1 MLSARYETACP
12 IEKGS
17 MMTESESAQRVRIAH
32 LEAENARLR
41 ERERAV
47 VAETDTPKSGRVS
60 RLFSQLLSALLIVVA
75 AVLAPVSIAASW
87 AVTELTDAQSFVET
101 FGPLVDEPAVQDA
114 VIRETEAAISEALN
128 VEALTDD
135 LFDGIESLG
144 VPPKAA
150 AALDLLRDPAAAG
163 VASAI
168 DRVVE
173 RVVRSDAFSTVWN
186 EALTRT
192 HRQLTLSLE
201 GDPDAVIEIGA
212 DPQGDIGVQL
222 GPIVDRV
229 KAALVADGFAL
240 AERIPSIDRTIV
252 IADTSQAA
260 GVQTIYTLVVA
271 VGPWLPAIALV
282 AAAGG
287 VLLARNRRR
296 AVITAAIAVAATA
309 SALGVALTITRPLL
323 RRAARADGFSG
334 DALEAVFDHATA
346 GLIALVS
353 SVVVIGVA
361 SALAVWLGGPGR
373 APRAV
378 RAGARDAASAVR
390 GFGEA
395 RGVTTGAFGTRLA
408 RVIGL
413 LRWVVLVVAA
423 AIVLLVRPI
432 DVADMAWIAVG
443 VLVVLFVLEVLQRPA
458 HNTPAGQ
465 PVEEAG

>member
-1 MLSARYETACP
+1 
-12 IEKGS
+12 

-47 VAETDTPKSGRVS
+47 AAETDTPKSGRVA

-87 AVTELTDAQSFVET
+87 AVTELTDTQSFVET

-271 VGPWLPAIALV
+271 VGPWLPTIALV

-296 AVITAAIAVAATA
+296 AVITAAVAVAATA
-309 SALGVALTITRPLL
+309 LALGVALAITRPLL

-334 DALEAVFDHATA
+334 DALEAVLDHATA
-346 GLIALVS
+346 GLFALVS

>member
-1 MLSARYETACP
+1 
-12 IEKGS
+12 
-17 MMTESESAQRVRIAH
+17 MMTESESAQSVRIAR

-41 ERERAV
+41 ERERV
-47 VAETDTPKSGRVS
+47 TTEKSDTPKAGRVA

-75 AVLAPVSIAASW
+75 AVLAPVSIVASW
-87 AVTELTDAQSFVET
+87 AVTELTDTQSFVET

-114 VIRETEAAISEALN
+114 VIRETEAAIGEALD

-135 LFDGIESLG
+135 LFDGVESLG

-163 VASAI
+163 VTSAI

-173 RVVRSDAFSTVWN
+173 KVIRSDAFSTVWN

-201 GDPDAVIEIGA
+201 GDPDAVVEIGA
-212 DPQGDIGVQL
+212 DAQGDIGVQL

-260 GVQTIYTLVVA
+260 GVQTIYTLLVA

-287 VLLARNRRR
+287 VLLARNKRR
-296 AVITAAIAVAATA
+296 AVIAAAIAVAVTA
-309 SALGVALTITRPLL
+309 LALGVALAITRPLL
-323 RRAARADGFSG
+323 RRAARADGFPG
-334 DALEAVFDHATA
+334 DALEVVFDHATA
-346 GLIALVS
+346 GVFALVS

-361 SALAVWLGGPGR
+361 SAVAVWLAGPGR
-373 APRAV
+373 APRAL
-378 RAGARDAASAVR
+378 RSGARDAASAVR

-395 RGVTTGAFGTRLA
+395 HGVTTGAFGARLA

-413 LRWVVLVVAA
+413 LRWVVLLVAA
-423 AIVLLVRPI
+423 GIVLLVRPI
-432 DVADMAWIAVG
+432 DAADMAWIAVG
-443 VLVVLFVLEVLQRPA
+443 AIALLFVLEVLQRPP

-465 PVEEAG
+465 PLEEAG

>member
-1 MLSARYETACP
+1 VLSARYETACP

-87 AVTELTDAQSFVET
+87 AVTELTDTQSFAET

-432 DVADMAWIAVG
+432 DVADMAWIGVG